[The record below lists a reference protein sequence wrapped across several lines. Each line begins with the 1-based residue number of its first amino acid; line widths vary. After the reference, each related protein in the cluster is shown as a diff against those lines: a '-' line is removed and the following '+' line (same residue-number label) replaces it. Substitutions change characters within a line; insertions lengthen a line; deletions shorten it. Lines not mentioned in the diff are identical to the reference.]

1 MQKINGGKLERDADF
16 TVQNYAEDKL
26 ASGEVILGYF
36 HYARVL
42 DIVGDGKTL
51 FITNKRIYT
60 TKEKFTEFNAISQ
73 CEPVKKLMLTYIV
86 FHKTDGTVI
95 PASGQQGIDDSGSG
109 HDQPPDCCVKGHGIC
124 CGLSYCKQFPEY
136 RSRKTMIF
144 DTANSMKKGLGA
156 LFERSLKS
164 KITLV
169 CTCMIN

>member
-1 MQKINGGKLERDADF
+1 MQKIDGGKLERDADF

-95 PASGQQGIDDSGSG
+95 QLPVSKELMIPAADTINRLIAALKGTEYVADSVTVSNS
-109 HDQPPDCCVKGHGIC
+109 QNI
-124 CGLSYCKQFPEY
+124 EAA
-136 RSRKTMIF
+136 KTMIF

-156 LFERSLKS
+156 LFGK
-164 KITLV
+164 KPKK
-169 CTCMIN
+169 

>member
-1 MQKINGGKLERDADF
+1 M
-16 TVQNYAEDKL
+16 
-26 ASGEVILGYF
+26 
-36 HYARVL
+36 

-95 PASGQQGIDDSGSG
+95 QLPVSKELMIPAADMINRLIAALKGTEYVADSVTVSNS
-109 HDQPPDCCVKGHGIC
+109 QNI
-124 CGLSYCKQFPEY
+124 EAA
-136 RSRKTMIF
+136 KTMIF

-156 LFERSLKS
+156 LFGKKS
-164 KITLV
+164 KK
-169 CTCMIN
+169 